1 MIKKTKD
8 RIATKEATDIMLS
21 DITGIRLTGGNFT
34 SPTDLSLFPPP
45 EENQKNKEKLK
56 KDIIIYGKNGAGK
69 STIARAIRTIAEGS
83 NLSQTYESE
92 LLDKNRSII
101 DLSDEEKK
109 RICVFDEEFIDKNVK
124 FQEQGLDT
132 IIMLGESVN
141 LTQQIAKQEEDL
153 APLEEAFNAQEAL
166 LAKYDKSES
175 VESPSYWLRQ
185 IKHNLQG
192 DSNWAGREKAIRQ
205 LKQNAPVNDETYK
218 QFLNIQPSDSRDN
231 LDSEYKKKMKKLE
244 TLRQY
249 TDNHPISTPVPL
261 CHLKDYKEESIR
273 KLLAQK
279 IERPVI
285 SDRERM
291 LVELGVQ
298 KLEKIH
304 ETFSNPSITE
314 CPYCFQPISQNYKN
328 QLIQSIEKALN
339 QTVNRHRDDLRN
351 CQQEQIHL
359 DLVPYRSLPSYYTC
373 QDLLSALNQAIQSNN
388 QKLSKKYNDP
398 YTPIEEDISPATELC
413 NKLNKSLSVLN
424 AERHIFNS
432 KNTEI
437 ETLKEELT
445 HLNKEITYYDIHNSV
460 LQYDKQSERQQTVK
474 KEFED
479 ITKKKEKAE
488 KKLSDL
494 EAQLKN
500 VTVALD
506 LINGYLQ
513 YIFFDEN
520 RLKITFQNDTYTLLS
535 NGHSVCPSQ
544 ISTGERNIIAL
555 CYYFAHIMQGQA
567 PAKACQ
573 KDYLLVIDDP
583 VSSFDMNNRVGIM
596 SFLSFQIEQFLT
608 GNPQTHF
615 MILTHNLQVYYDLKD
630 IFQTIYKSPQITPK
644 RQFHGMI
651 LSKNQLSSFSGQDSD
666 HMYSALMSI
675 IYDYAGGKADTVAN
689 YDLSIGNMMRQVLEA
704 FSTFLYRKGI
714 TEITAD
720 QDIAK
725 ILEQKQVSPYFKR
738 LMYGTMLHGE
748 SHTEIKVSTMQ
759 NMNFLPAY
767 STEEK
772 QKIAKS
778 ILCLIYILVPKH
790 LLSHLI
796 RKPNLVA
803 TMKKWCDEIRKETP
817 PNP

>member
-1 MIKKTKD
+1 
-8 RIATKEATDIMLS
+8 MLS

-34 SPTDLSLFPPP
+34 SPTDLSLFSPS
-45 EENQKNKEKLK
+45 EESQKGNGKSK

-69 STIARAIRTIAEGS
+69 STIARAIRTIAEESGS
-83 NLSQTYESE
+83 SLTYTSE
-92 LLDKNRSII
+92 LLDKNRNII

-132 IIMLGESVN
+132 IIMLGESVD
-141 LTQQIAKQEEDL
+141 LTQQIAKQEKAL
-153 APLEEAFNAQEAL
+153 ASLEEAFNKQEAL

-175 VESPSYWLRQ
+175 VESPSYWLQQ

-192 DSNWAGREKAIRQ
+192 NSNWAGRERDIRQ

-231 LDSEYKKKMKKLE
+231 LYSKYTEKMQELE
-244 TLRQY
+244 KLRQY

-261 CHLKDYKEESIR
+261 CHLKNYKEEYIR
-273 KLLAQK
+273 ELLAQK

-285 SDRERM
+285 SDRERK

-304 ETFSNPSITE
+304 ETFSNPNITE

-351 CQQEQIHL
+351 CQREQIHL
-359 DLVPYRSLPSYYTC
+359 DLALYRTLPSYYTC

-388 QKLSKKYNDP
+388 QKLSQKYNDP
-398 YTPIEEDISPATELC
+398 YTPITEDIAPVAEQC
-413 NKLNKSLSVLN
+413 RQLNSFL
-424 AERHIFNS
+424 
-432 KNTEI
+432 
-437 ETLKEELT
+437 ETLEQERLQFNNKNSAIEKLQKELS
-445 HLNKEITYYDIHNSV
+445 HLNNEITYYDIHNSV
-460 LQYDKQSERQQTVK
+460 LQYDKQFERQQTVK
-474 KEFED
+474 KKFED
-479 ITKKKEKAE
+479 IKEKKGKGE
-488 KKLSDL
+488 KNRSALR
-494 EAQLKN
+494 AQLKN
-500 VTVALD
+500 VTIAQD

-535 NGHSVCPSQ
+535 NGHSVRPSQ

-555 CYYFAHIMQGQA
+555 CYYFAHVMQGQA

-596 SFLSFQIEQFLT
+596 SFLNFQIEQFLT

-630 IFQTIYKSPQITPK
+630 IFQTIYKSPQVTPK
-644 RQFHGMI
+644 RQFYGVK
-651 LSKNQLSSFSGQDSD
+651 LSQNQLSSLSNQNSD

-675 IYDYAGGKADTVAN
+675 IYDYAAGKADTIAN

-704 FSTFLYRKGI
+704 FSTFLYREGI

-720 QDIAK
+720 QDVAK
-725 ILEQKQVSPYFKR
+725 NLEREHVKPYFGR
-738 LMYGTMLHGE
+738 LMYRMILHGE

-759 NMNFLPAY
+759 NMNLFPTY

-790 LLSHLI
+790 LLSHLQ
-796 RKPNLVA
+796 KEQGQKKKNASKNEETLNFKE
-803 TMKKWCDEIRKETP
+803 TLEKWCDEIRKETP

>member
-1 MIKKTKD
+1 
-8 RIATKEATDIMLS
+8 MLS

-69 STIARAIRTIAEGS
+69 STIARAIRTIAEESGS
-83 NLSQTYESE
+83 SLTYTSE
-92 LLDKNRSII
+92 LLDKNRNII

-124 FQEQGLDT
+124 FQEQGLNT

-141 LTQQIAKQEEDL
+141 LTQQIAEQEKDL
-153 APLEEAFNAQEAL
+153 APLKKACTALEELMAE
-166 LAKYDKSES
+166 YDNPKSIQA
-175 VESPSYWLRQ
+175 PSYWLRQ

-192 DSNWAGREKAIRQ
+192 DSNWAGRERDIRQ
-205 LKQNAPVNDETYK
+205 IKQNAPVNDETYK

-231 LDSEYKKKMKKLE
+231 LYSKYKKQMQELE

-261 CHLKDYKEESIR
+261 CHLKDYKEEYIR
-273 KLLAQK
+273 ELLAQK
-279 IERPVI
+279 IERPVM
-285 SDRERM
+285 SNREKK

-298 KLEKIH
+298 RLEKIH
-304 ETFSNPSITE
+304 ETFSNPSIAE
-314 CPYCFQPISQNYKN
+314 CPYCFQPISQNYKD

-351 CQQEQIHL
+351 YQQEQIHL

-398 YTPIEEDISPATELC
+398 YTPITEDIAPVAEQCSQLNSFLEKLEQERSQFNDKNSAIEKLQKELFR
-413 NKLNKSLSVLN
+413 LNQ
-424 AERHIFNS
+424 
-432 KNTEI
+432 
-437 ETLKEELT
+437 
-445 HLNKEITYYDIHNSV
+445 EITYYDIYDSV
-460 LQYDKQSERQQTVK
+460 SHYNKQSEGQKAAEQYFNNVK
-474 KEFED
+474 G
-479 ITKKKEKAE
+479 KKKKCEKI
-488 KKLSDL
+488 LSAL
-494 EAQLKN
+494 ESQLKN

-535 NGHSVCPSQ
+535 NGHSVRPSQ

-644 RQFHGMI
+644 RQFHGMR
-651 LSKNQLSSFSGQDSD
+651 LSKNQLSSFSGQNSD

-796 RKPNLVA
+796 GKPNLVA

>member
-1 MIKKTKD
+1 
-8 RIATKEATDIMLS
+8 MLS

-34 SPTDLSLFPPP
+34 SPTDLSLFSPP

-69 STIARAIRTIAEGS
+69 STIARAIRTIAEES
-83 NLSQTYESE
+83 SSSLTYKSE
-92 LLDKNRSII
+92 LLDKNRNII

-132 IIMLGESVN
+132 IIMLGESVD
-141 LTQQIAKQEEDL
+141 LTQQIDEQEKAL
-153 APLEEAFNAQEAL
+153 ASLEEAFNKQEAL
-166 LAKYDKSES
+166 LAKYDESES

-192 DSNWAGREKAIRQ
+192 NSNWAGRERDIRQ

-218 QFLNIQPSDSRDN
+218 QFLNIHPSDSRDK
-231 LDSEYKKKMKKLE
+231 LYSEYIEKMKLLRKLQE
-244 TLRQY
+244 YPDIQ
-249 TDNHPISTPVPL
+249 PILITVPL

-285 SDRERM
+285 SDRERK

-314 CPYCFQPISQNYKN
+314 CPYCLQPISQNYKN
-328 QLIQSIEKALN
+328 QLIQSIEKALDQAVN
-339 QTVNRHRDDLRN
+339 QHRDDLRK

-359 DLVPYRSLPSYYTC
+359 DLTPYRSLPSYSTC
-373 QDLLSALNQAIQSNN
+373 QDLLSDLNQAIQNNN
-388 QKLSKKYNDP
+388 QKLGQKYNDP
-398 YTPIEEDISPATELC
+398 YTPIREDISPVMALC
-413 NKLNKSLSVLN
+413 YDLNKALILLN
-424 AERHIFNS
+424 GERLIFNS
-432 KNTEI
+432 KNTKI
-437 ETLKEELT
+437 KALKEELN
-445 HLNKEITYYDIHNSV
+445 HLNNEITYYDIHNSV
-460 LQYDKQSERQQTVK
+460 LQYDKQSECRKTVK
-474 KEFED
+474 KKFED
-479 ITKKKEKAE
+479 IKGKKEKGEENRSA
-488 KKLSDL
+488 LR
-494 EAQLKN
+494 AQLKN
-500 VTVALD
+500 VTVAQD

-535 NGHSVCPSQ
+535 NGHSVRPSQ

-630 IFQTIYKSPQITPK
+630 IFQTIYKSPQVTPK
-644 RQFHGMI
+644 RQFYGVK
-651 LSKNQLSSFSGQDSD
+651 LSQNQLSSLSNQNSD

-675 IYDYAGGKADTVAN
+675 IYDYAAGKADAVAN

-704 FSTFLYRKGI
+704 FSTFLYREGI

-720 QDIAK
+720 QDVVK
-725 ILEQKQVSPYFKR
+725 NLEREHVKPYFGR
-738 LMYGTMLHGE
+738 LMYRMILHGE

-759 NMNFLPAY
+759 NMNLFPTY

-790 LLSHLI
+790 LLSHLQ
-796 RKPNLVA
+796 KEQEQKKKNASKNEETPNFKETLE
-803 TMKKWCDEIRKETP
+803 KWCDEIRKETP
-817 PNP
+817 LNP

>member
-1 MIKKTKD
+1 
-8 RIATKEATDIMLS
+8 MLS

-34 SPTDLSLFPPP
+34 SPTDLSLFSPS
-45 EENQKNKEKLK
+45 EESQKNKEKLK

-83 NLSQTYESE
+83 SSSLTYKSE
-92 LLDKNRSII
+92 LLDKNRNTI

-132 IIMLGESVN
+132 IIMLGDSVN
-141 LTQQIAKQEEDL
+141 LTQQIAEQEKDL
-153 APLEEAFNAQEAL
+153 APLKEAFSAQEAL
-166 LAKYDKSES
+166 LSKYDKSES
-175 VESPSYWLRQ
+175 VESPSYWLQQ

-192 DSNWAGREKAIRQ
+192 NSNWAGRERDIRQ

-218 QFLNIQPSDSRDN
+218 QFLNIQPSDSQDK
-231 LDSEYKKKMKKLE
+231 LYSKYMEKMQL
-244 TLRQY
+244 L
-249 TDNHPISTPVPL
+249 
-261 CHLKDYKEESIR
+261 R
-273 KLLAQK
+273 KLQKYPDIQPITTDVSLCQLNNYEEKHIQELLAKK

-285 SDRERM
+285 SDREKK

-298 KLEKIH
+298 RLENMH
-304 ETFSNPSITE
+304 ETFSNPNIAE
-314 CPYCFQPISQNYKN
+314 CPYCFQPISQNYKD
-328 QLIQSIEKALN
+328 QLIQSIEKSLN
-339 QTVNRHRDDLRN
+339 QTVNQHRNDLRK

-359 DLVPYRSLPSYYTC
+359 DLTPYRSLPSYGTC
-373 QDLLSALNQAIQSNN
+373 QDLLSVLNQAIQNN
-388 QKLSKKYNDP
+388 DQKLSQKYNDP
-398 YTPIEEDISPATELC
+398 YTPIEEDISPVTKLC
-413 NKLNKSLSVLN
+413 EKLNDALIQL
-424 AERHIFNS
+424 
-432 KNTEI
+432 NTERLMFNNKNSEI
-437 ETLKEELT
+437 KILKEKLS
-445 HLNKEITYYDIHNSV
+445 HLNKEITYYDIHNSI
-460 LQYDKQSERQQTVK
+460 LQYDKQSECQKTVK
-474 KEFED
+474 EKFEGIKD
-479 ITKKKEKAE
+479 KKEKAE
-488 KKLSDL
+488 NKLSAL
-494 EAQLKN
+494 RAQLKN

-535 NGHSVCPSQ
+535 NGHSVRPSQ

-596 SFLSFQIEQFLT
+596 SFLNFQIEQFLT
-608 GNPQTHF
+608 GNSQTHF

-651 LSKNQLSSFSGQDSD
+651 LSKNQLSSFSGQNSD

-675 IYDYAGGKADTVAN
+675 IYDYAVGKADTVAN

-704 FSTFLYRKGI
+704 FSTFLYREGI

-720 QDIAK
+720 QDVVK
-725 ILEQKQVSPYFKR
+725 NLEREHVKPYFGR
-738 LMYGTMLHGE
+738 LMYKMILHGE

-759 NMNFLPAY
+759 NMNLFPTY

-790 LLSHLI
+790 LLSHLQKEQE
-796 RKPNLVA
+796 RKKKNASKNEETPNFKETLE
-803 TMKKWCDEIRKETP
+803 KWCDEIRKETP